1 MTQLTNDVV
10 SKEAVHLTNTLVS
23 EAVHGGGCAVT
34 VLWLCMGVA
43 QVAQVAV
50 EAQVAQVAVV
60 AEVAQHHV
68 IEASNRRVSLRS

>member
-1 MTQLTNDVV
+1 M
-10 SKEAVHLTNTLVS
+10 
-23 EAVHGGGCAVT
+23 
-34 VLWLCMGVA
+34 LWLCTGVA

-68 IEASNRRVSLRS
+68 IEASNRRVSLRSCGRRRRGGG

>member
-1 MTQLTNDVV
+1 M
-10 SKEAVHLTNTLVS
+10 A
-23 EAVHGGGCAVT
+23 
-34 VLWLCMGVA
+34 VLWLCTGVA

-68 IEASNRRVSLRS
+68 IEASNRRVSLRSCGRRRRGGG

>member
-1 MTQLTNDVV
+1 M
-10 SKEAVHLTNTLVS
+10 AVR
-23 EAVHGGGCAVT
+23 
-34 VLWLCMGVA
+34 WLCTGVA

-50 EAQVAQVAVV
+50 EAQVAQVTVV